1 MTAAAMS
8 LEGMQHDIQRKLGR
22 CMLHLQRYERLLKV
36 MISNMALAGPPEQ
49 LQAAQERQVA
59 GVRTKTLGTLVK
71 LFTGEHL
78 TKAPVD
84 ADGVLDDGTG
94 PDPAATWVSI
104 HSSISMSPEAYVRTK
119 DDLAEL
125 VELRNELAHHFIERF
140 NIFEE
145 NGCHAASMHLDSCYE
160 RIDGYYQR
168 LKGWATSIDEAH
180 AKMSLFVQSK
190 TFENAIVHGINP
202 DGTVC
207 WERSS
212 IVESLRAA
220 EMSCGIEG
228 WTPLDAA
235 IGLICKRDRDQV
247 PTRYGCKTWRQL
259 LKRSGQFEIKSI
271 TGVDGGGG
279 QTWYRSRTLTD
290 V

>member
-36 MISNMALAGPPEQ
+36 MISSMALAGPPEQ
-49 LQAAQERQVA
+49 LQAVHERQVA

-71 LFTGEHL
+71 LFTGVYL

-84 ADGVLDDGTG
+84 ADGVLDDGTSL
-94 PDPAATWVSI
+94 DPATAWVSI

-140 NIFEE
+140 NLFEE
-145 NGCHAASMHLDSCYE
+145 NGCHAASMQLDSCYE
-160 RIDGYYQR
+160 RIDEYYQR
-168 LKGWATSIDEAH
+168 LKGWETSIYEAL

-190 TFENAIVHGINP
+190 TFENAIVHGINQN
-202 DGTVC
+202 GTVC

-212 IVESLRAA
+212 IVESLRAV

-235 IGLICKRDRDQV
+235 IGLICKRDRDQA
-247 PTRYGCKTWRQL
+247 PARYGCKTWRQL
-259 LKRSGQFEIKSI
+259 LKSSGQFEIKSV
-271 TGVDGGGG
+271 TGGDEGRG